1 MVCAARGTRSSTG
14 MGAVGR
20 SGIAGLEIVPT
31 EAASTTLGFEHRIA
45 RWHFRL
51 GREIEIVPM
60 FGREVER
67 FGVLFATAVGV
78 FDFRGERAEVPLAE
92 MSAGVAAFLK

>member
-1 MVCAARGTRSSTG
+1 MVPAK
-14 MGAVGR
+14 
-20 SGIAGLEIVPT
+20 
-31 EAASTTLGFEHRIA
+31 AASIPLGFEHWIA
-45 RWHFRL
+45 CWHFRL

-78 FDFRGERAEVPLAE
+78 FYFGGECAEVPLAE